1 MNRSLRLLVEES
13 IREHILSR
21 NLLLISIACIQ
32 YRMKSGKYD
41 ADVCKQQSIS
51 MARVA
56 LKNGISKE
64 DIVSAIKEIS
74 DRDYPTMDMVASVA
88 EICTQT
94 YKYEEKRIPDRL
106 IKRKTPEEI
115 ADEQRRREAAEEK
128 KAKVEVKEKVEVNL
142 DDPDLK
148 KLMGF
153 IEDNLI
159 NAKLNEDHAEILQ
172 RFREK
177 EQYDYGL
184 ILLAFKFAQKEIRNV
199 KIGFE
204 TSFDKLRYIL
214 PIMKKHVPEA
224 QERLKR
230 EELEREMA
238 ERVDLSVFQNKEWNF
253 RGTGSPLGAADRVR
267 EAEERIRKLSHEFDE
282 EIDIDSLW

>member
-1 MNRSLRLLVEES
+1 M
-13 IREHILSR
+13 
-21 NLLLISIACIQ
+21 ISIACIQ

-128 KAKVEVKEKVEVNL
+128 KAKVKVKEKVEVNL

-148 KLMGF
+148 KLMEF

-184 ILLAFKFAQKEIRNV
+184 ILMAFKFAQKEIRNV

-230 EELEREMA
+230 EELEMDMA
-238 ERVDLSVFQNKEWNF
+238 QRVDLSVYQNKEWNF

>member
-41 ADVCKQQSIS
+41 ADVCEQQSIS

-128 KAKVEVKEKVEVNL
+128 KAKVKVKEKVEVNL

-148 KLMGF
+148 KLMEF

-214 PIMKKHVPEA
+214 PIVKKHVPEA

-267 EAEERIRKLSHEFDE
+267 ENDKRLQKLFHEDDE
-282 EIDIDSLW
+282 ELDIESLW

>member
-106 IKRKTPEEI
+106 IKRKPPEEI

-128 KAKVEVKEKVEVNL
+128 KAKVKVKEKVEVNL

-148 KLMGF
+148 KLMEF

-230 EELEREMA
+230 EELEMDMA
-238 ERVDLSVFQNKEWNF
+238 QRVDLSVYQNKEWNF